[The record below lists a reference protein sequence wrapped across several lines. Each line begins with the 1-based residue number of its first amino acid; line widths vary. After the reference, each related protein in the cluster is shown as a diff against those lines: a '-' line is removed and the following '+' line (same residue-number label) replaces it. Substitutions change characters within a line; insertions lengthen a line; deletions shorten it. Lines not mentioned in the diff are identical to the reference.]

1 MGKDSPKDRLLEASG
16 LHNKEMPLEGLRDL
30 QERTNAYFEATVR
43 EAENVVARQ
52 IKAHH
57 KKDHA
62 QKGM

>member
-1 MGKDSPKDRLLEASG
+1 MCKDSPKDILLEASG
-16 LHNKEMPLEGLRDL
+16 LHKKEMPLEGLRDL

-57 KKDHA
+57 
-62 QKGM
+62 